1 MQIDSIEIFHVALPL
16 CQPLPGASA
25 ASDKL
30 ETVLVRMTSGSTTG
44 WGEASPGN
52 APLAGPEWAAGVFGC
67 VRDCMA
73 PRLVGKMIDTGKD
86 LQNALASFHGNRF
99 AKAALDT
106 AWWDLKARRDGQPLH
121 QALGGRQETV
131 EIGTSFDQMESPDE
145 FVDAIRRAFE
155 MGFARVELKM
165 RPGWEVNMLN
175 FVRQEFPVERIHVDI
190 EAGMCLDQMEILCRL
205 DDFSLAMVEQPLPAH
220 DLVGHAMIQETLRTP
235 LCLDESIT
243 TPEQADIALEL
254 HSAQYINLK
263 PGRVG
268 GLTPALAVHDA
279 CHANCTPCW
288 VGAMPQSAIGM
299 RIGYALATKPNC
311 TYPAD
316 APFEPLL
323 AEALAPMP
331 ELIRAGKENT
341 LQVKLWAEPGLGVEP
356 EMAVLEKYALQRAKV

>member
-1 MQIDSIEIFHVALPL
+1 MQIDSIEVFHVALPL
-16 CQPLPGASA
+16 RQPLPNA
-25 ASDKL
+25 AGTSDKL
-30 ETVLVRMTSGSTTG
+30 ETVLVRMTSGSTAG

-73 PRLVGKMIDTGKD
+73 PHLAGKMIDTGND
-86 LQNALASFHGNRF
+86 LQSALAGFHGNRF

-121 QALGGRQETV
+121 QVLGGGRETV
-131 EIGTSFDQMESPDE
+131 EVGTSFDQMESPDE
-145 FVDAIRRAFE
+145 FIDAIRRAFDA
-155 MGFARVELKM
+155 GFARVELKM

-175 FVRQEFPVERIHVDI
+175 FVRHEFPVERLHVDI
-190 EAGMCLDQMEILCRL
+190 EAAMCLDQMEILCRL

-220 DLVGHAMIQETLRTP
+220 DLVGHAMVQETLRTP

-268 GLTPALAVHDA
+268 GLTPALAIHDA
-279 CHANCTPCW
+279 CHANCVPCW

-299 RIGYALATKPNC
+299 RIGFALAAKPNC
-311 TYPAD
+311 TYPTD

-323 AEALAPMP
+323 SEDLAPMP
-331 ELIRAGKENT
+331 ELIRADKEGT
-341 LQVKLWAEPGLGVEP
+341 LQVKLWSDPGLGVEP
-356 EMAVLEKYALQRAKV
+356 EMAFLEKCTLQRAKV